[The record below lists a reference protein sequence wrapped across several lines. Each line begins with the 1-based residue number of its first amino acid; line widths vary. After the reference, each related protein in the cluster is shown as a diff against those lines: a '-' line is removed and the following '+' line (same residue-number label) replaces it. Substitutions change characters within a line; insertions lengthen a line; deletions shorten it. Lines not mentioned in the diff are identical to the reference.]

1 MKKKVVLIVAGAGDF
16 FFGSQSNKTIDK
28 KDKLLGSI
36 QEIVDRKNYK
46 AVVNLTTPHETFKEV
61 NVLRNVRPQSVIGFT
76 LHSEEFFHK
85 NNELSLLSL
94 ENEVLLQDGDQ
105 FDFLFPSSDFDIHI
119 CGVDIN
125 GAFRKTIETL
135 LDKEYQ
141 VTVYSD
147 AIRPF
152 KHTHK
157 YISSL
162 QNKPSFRYCSFKSV

>member
-61 NVLRNVRPQSVIGFT
+61 NVLRNVRPQSVVGFT